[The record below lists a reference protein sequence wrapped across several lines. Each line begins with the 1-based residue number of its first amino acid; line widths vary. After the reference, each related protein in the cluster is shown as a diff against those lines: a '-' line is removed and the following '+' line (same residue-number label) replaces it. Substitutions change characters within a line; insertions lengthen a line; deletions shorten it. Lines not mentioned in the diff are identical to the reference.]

1 MLGLKCFTLLF
12 CFEMLCFGTKP
23 MVRFRSGNANIKD
36 EMLELF
42 KAGNQRELI
51 GISIS
56 YQTISY
62 V

>member
-1 MLGLKCFTLLF
+1 
-12 CFEMLCFGTKP
+12 